1 MHDCVKVG
9 SPELQWQQKNKR
21 REAGEGR
28 VGGLGEAGKPG
39 TWRLLRNR
47 VCSRL
52 QCVWLRGVW
61 RSSVRSLGSP
71 SFLLWK
77 LWLHIFGSCF
87 V

>member
-1 MHDCVKVG
+1 MDVSRWEALSCSDSKGIRGGRRAKV
-9 SPELQWQQKNKR
+9 ELGAWEKQGIQVH
-21 REAGEGR
+21 E
-28 VGGLGEAGKPG
+28 
-39 TWRLLRNR
+39 RLLRNK

-52 QCVWLRGVW
+52 QCVWLRGFW